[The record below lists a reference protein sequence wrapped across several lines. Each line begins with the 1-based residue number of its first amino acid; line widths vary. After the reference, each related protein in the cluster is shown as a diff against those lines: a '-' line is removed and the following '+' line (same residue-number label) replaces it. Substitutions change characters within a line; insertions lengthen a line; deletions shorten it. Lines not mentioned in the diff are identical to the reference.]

1 MPNRKLY
8 DIVPVAFKIPVEDS
22 GKSGRNCFRMSEK
35 KQIKYRHELKYQVT
49 DGEIQMLKMR
59 IQHLLP
65 LDSHVAQT
73 GSYRIRSLY
82 FDDYDDRCMKEN
94 ENGTDP
100 REKFRIRIYN
110 GSAAKISLECKRK
123 ERGKTHKTSCP
134 LTVEQ
139 TRLLMAGKV
148 LPDIGQQPP
157 LLRKLTLQMMTRQM
171 RPKVIVEY
179 DRIPYVYK
187 NGNVRITLDT
197 NITSSSAV
205 ETFLDPCI
213 SGRPVLPVGQQ
224 LLEVKY
230 DEYLPDF
237 IYRSLMLPNLRQ
249 TAFSKYYIC
258 RKYTR

>member
-1 MPNRKLY
+1 MP
-8 DIVPVAFKIPVEDS
+8 
-22 GKSGRNCFRMSEK
+22 EK

-49 DGEIQMLKMR
+49 DAQIQMLKIR

-65 LDSHVAQT
+65 LDSHVART
-73 GSYRIRSLY
+73 GSYFIRSLY
-82 FDDYDDRCMKEN
+82 FDDYNDRCMKEN

-110 GSAAKISLECKRK
+110 GSSEKISLECKRK
-123 ERGKTHKTSCP
+123 ERGKTYKTACP
-134 LTVEQ
+134 LTEEQ
-139 TRLLMAGKV
+139 TRALMAGQI
-148 LPDIGQQPP
+148 LPDISQQPP
-157 LLRKLTLQMMTRQM
+157 LLRKLTLQMMTRQL

-179 DRIPYVYK
+179 ERIPYVYK

-197 NITSSSAV
+197 NIASSAQV
-205 ETFLDPCI
+205 ERFLDPHI
-213 SGRPVLPVGQQ
+213 SGRPVLLVGQQ

>member
-1 MPNRKLY
+1 MYINTTQK
-8 DIVPVAFKIPVEDS
+8 
-22 GKSGRNCFRMSEK
+22 NMT
-35 KQIKYRHELKYQVT
+35 KYRHELKYQVT
-49 DGEIQMLKMR
+49 AAQIALLKNR
-59 IQHLLP
+59 IDHLLP
-65 LDSHVAQT
+65 LDSHVAET
-73 GSYRIRSLY
+73 GTYSIRSLY
-82 FDDYDDRCMKEN
+82 FDDYENRCFYEN

-110 GSAAKISLECKRK
+110 ASSERISLECKRK

-139 TRLLMAGKV
+139 TRLLMQGKPV
-148 LPDIGQQPP
+148 PNIAQQPP
-157 LLRKLTLQMMTRQM
+157 LLQKLTMEMLRRRMH
-171 RPKVIVEY
+171 PVVIVEY

-197 NITSSSAV
+197 NISSSGAV
-205 ETFLDPCI
+205 DKFLDETIPK
-213 SGRPVLPVGQQ
+213 RPVLPVGQQ

-237 IYRSLMLPNLRQ
+237 IYRNLQLSSLRQ

-258 RKYTR
+258 RKYIR